1 MSTPSGIHPKDKK
14 NLSKSIFLKTV
25 LHNHMDGDSAV
36 WITGCKVQKWLCW
49 CWKLLWEQIL
59 DLRKRSRRYKIY
71 EFKLKALQTGIL
83 EFLIALILKK
93 KSHNKYHH
101 CPDRGLWTY
110 FLPKGSRAPWN
121 SGCPGSQ
128 QNAHDEPAVSHQNR
142 KETVRLLKSQQ
153 RRSGAGLK
161 RFPLVKNGTSWE

>member
-1 MSTPSGIHPKDKK
+1 
-14 NLSKSIFLKTV
+14 
-25 LHNHMDGDSAV
+25 MDGDSAV

-93 KSHNKYHH
+93 KKVTINTTIAQTEGSEHISYQKD
-101 CPDRGLWTY
+101 PGLLGTVT
-110 FLPKGSRAPWN
+110 APGLSKTHMMSLQCLIRTERRL
-121 SGCPGSQ
+121 SGC
-128 QNAHDEPAVSHQNR
+128 
-142 KETVRLLKSQQ
+142 
-153 RRSGAGLK
+153 
-161 RFPLVKNGTSWE
+161 